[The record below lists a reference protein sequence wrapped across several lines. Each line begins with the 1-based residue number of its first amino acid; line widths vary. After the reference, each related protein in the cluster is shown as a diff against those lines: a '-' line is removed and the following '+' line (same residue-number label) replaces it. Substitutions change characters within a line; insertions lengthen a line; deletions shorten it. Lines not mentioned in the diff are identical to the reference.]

1 MEIAVLALGCFW
13 GPEIKFSKIDGI
25 IKTEV
30 GYCGGNSSIT
40 TYKEVCTGNTNHAEV
55 VKLDFDE
62 KIITY
67 EKILKI
73 FFQIHDPTTLNSQGP
88 DFGTQYRSEIFYLN
102 DNQKMIAEK
111 VLNEVNERLSGK
123 VVTKISLLKNY
134 CPAEEYHQKYLESLH
149 IPGAI
154 FFDIDENS
162 RKDTALPHM
171 LVDQMSWDKIVSNM
185 GIKKNDEI
193 VIYDNSDVISSCRGW
208 FNFIYYGHDPKLINV
223 LNGGLRKWLKEKKK
237 VTDEISNIDKSD
249 YKGSERKDLVKS
261 KQAIDQNIDEK
272 IFTLID
278 ARSRERFEG
287 KIPEPR
293 KGLRS
298 GCIKNSFCIP
308 FNDCLNDDKTFKN
321 KDQLKKIFKTSIEN
335 LEQKKIVFSC
345 GSGVTACVLALAYS
359 LINDKYLP
367 CIYDGSW
374 AEYGLI

>member
-102 DNQKMIAEK
+102 DKQKMIAEK

-134 CPAEEYHQKYLESLH
+134 CPAEEYHQKYLEK
-149 IPGAI
+149 
-154 FFDIDENS
+154 
-162 RKDTALPHM
+162 R
-171 LVDQMSWDKIVSNM
+171 
-185 GIKKNDEI
+185 
-193 VIYDNSDVISSCRGW
+193 
-208 FNFIYYGHDPKLINV
+208 
-223 LNGGLRKWLKEKKK
+223 
-237 VTDEISNIDKSD
+237 
-249 YKGSERKDLVKS
+249 
-261 KQAIDQNIDEK
+261 
-272 IFTLID
+272 
-278 ARSRERFEG
+278 
-287 KIPEPR
+287 
-293 KGLRS
+293 
-298 GCIKNSFCIP
+298 
-308 FNDCLNDDKTFKN
+308 
-321 KDQLKKIFKTSIEN
+321 
-335 LEQKKIVFSC
+335 
-345 GSGVTACVLALAYS
+345 
-359 LINDKYLP
+359 
-367 CIYDGSW
+367 
-374 AEYGLI
+374 